1 MCYPGSAVC
10 GGKRKSLIFFT
21 KFDYPVVHQ
30 VLFLVSSANYEFYLI
45 GLRTGSEFDQT
56 EFSGFM
62 PDMVVGVFW
71 IVGMLLS
78 HRDFSD
84 LEPYYLSVAV
94 PRTQFVIYFRPG
106 KPWCPFLGPVA
117 QLGARFNRTEEVAGS
132 NPARSIFAFVGPMAQ
147 LGARL
152 NGIEKVA
159 GSSPAGSTFCRQ
171 SVEVG
176 GPGLLASP
184 HCTR

>member
-30 VLFLVSSANYEFYLI
+30 VLFLVSSANYEFYLT

-117 QLGARFNRTEEVAGS
+117 QLGARFNRTDEVAGS
-132 NPARSIFAFVGPMAQ
+132 TPARSIFAFVGPLAQ

-159 GSSPAGSTFCRQ
+159 GSSPAGSTFRPY
-171 SVEVG
+171 SI
-176 GPGLLASP
+176 LS
-184 HCTR
+184 

>member
-1 MCYPGSAVC
+1 M
-10 GGKRKSLIFFT
+10 
-21 KFDYPVVHQ
+21 
-30 VLFLVSSANYEFYLI
+30 
-45 GLRTGSEFDQT
+45 
-56 EFSGFM
+56 
-62 PDMVVGVFW
+62 
-71 IVGMLLS
+71 
-78 HRDFSD
+78 
-84 LEPYYLSVAV
+84 
-94 PRTQFVIYFRPG
+94 
-106 KPWCPFLGPVA
+106 A
-117 QLGARFNRTEEVAGS
+117 QLGARLNGIEKVAGS

>member
-10 GGKRKSLIFFT
+10 GGKRKSLIFFI

-30 VLFLVSSANYEFYLI
+30 VLFLVSSANYEFHLT

-56 EFSGFM
+56 EFSSFM
-62 PDMVVGVFW
+62 PDMRQIGCKSPDMVVGVFW

-84 LEPYYLSVAV
+84 LEPHYLSVAV
-94 PRTQFVIYFRPG
+94 PRTQFVIYFRRG
-106 KPWCPFLGPVA
+106 KPWCPFIGPVA

-132 NPARSIFAFVGPMAQ
+132 NPARS
-147 LGARL
+147 
-152 NGIEKVA
+152 
-159 GSSPAGSTFCRQ
+159 TFGRSQ
-171 SVEVG
+171 
-176 GPGLLASP
+176 
-184 HCTR
+184 